1 MRSAYI
7 PILRIAPEGW
17 ISCAL
22 LALLALL
29 LWSLD
34 RWQLALIPALLVP
47 VAMYWFQDQ
56 ARRSP
61 AKPLGVL
68 APVDGVVCFRR
79 ECHDP
84 YLGREAIRLGI
95 RVASWGNYLLR
106 APVEGEVQAV
116 PGASRQVSRIRT
128 DEGEDVLVAV
138 GSGWLLGARPVWIPF
153 GERVGQGR
161 PCGLRRLV
169 RVIDIYLP
177 ASSRVE
183 VALGQTIRCGETV
196 LATLLRRTER

>member
-1 MRSAYI
+1 MRSAYV
-7 PILRIAPEGW
+7 PILRIVPEGW

-29 LWSLD
+29 LWGLGL
-34 RWQLALIPALLVP
+34 WQLALIPALLVP
-47 VAMYWFQDQ
+47 VALLWFQDRT
-56 ARRSP
+56 RRSP

-68 APVDGVVCFRR
+68 APVDGVVSFRR

-95 RVASWGNYLLR
+95 RVSVWGNYLLR
-106 APVEGEVQAV
+106 APVEGEVLAV
-116 PGASRQVSRIRT
+116 PGASRRVSRIQT
-128 DEGEDVLVAV
+128 DEGEDVLVVAAR
-138 GSGWLLGARPVWIPF
+138 GWLLGARPVWIPF

-161 PCGLRRLV
+161 PCGVRRLA
-169 RVIDIYLP
+169 RVVDVYLP

>member
-1 MRSAYI
+1 MRSAYV
-7 PILRIAPEGW
+7 PILRVVPEGW
-17 ISCAL
+17 IGAGL
-22 LALLALL
+22 LMLLALL
-29 LWSLD
+29 LWSLES
-34 RWQLALIPALLVP
+34 WQLALPPALLAP
-47 VAMYWFQDQ
+47 VALYWFHDNP
-56 ARRSP
+56 RRSP

-68 APVDGVVCFRR
+68 APVDGEVIFRR

-95 RVASWGNYLLR
+95 RVAAWGNYLFR
-106 APVEGEVQAV
+106 APVEGEVLAV
-116 PGASRQVSRIRT
+116 PGASRRVSRIQT
-128 DEGEDVLVAV
+128 DEGEDVLVVAAQ
-138 GSGWLLGARPVWIPF
+138 GWLLGARPVWIPY

-161 PCGLRRLV
+161 LCGLRRLS
-169 RVIDIYLP
+169 RVVDVYLP